1 VIREVVPLHKPKRGE
16 RVEAFEGEKK
26 YRKKDEGKRDNEVAG
41 NQYIF
46 TTIS

>member
-16 RVEAFEGEKK
+16 GVDALEGEKI
-26 YRKKDEGKRDNEVAG
+26 YRKKEEGKRDNEVVG
-41 NQYIF
+41 NIF